1 MDNLKPQAGKFAQL
15 GPLSLSE
22 ELAADTS
29 ETHTAL
35 SYSEQIPADLFTEL
49 LLSSTPLIDVRAE
62 CEYHDGHIPHS
73 ANLPLLTDDERKKVG
88 TCYKRKGQEAAIML
102 GTELVSGDA
111 KKERMTAWIRFIA
124 DNPTAVILCFRGG
137 LRSQTVQKWLAESG
151 LQRPLI
157 RGGYKA
163 LRRHLLRT
171 TIRVASEKKII
182 IVAGK
187 TGTGKTHLINN
198 LTRSVDLE
206 GLANHRGSAFGRRV
220 SAQPSQTVF
229 ENLLALDLLRQE
241 CEGGATLFLE
251 DESRAIGSIS
261 LPLELHRAMSVAPI
275 VRVEESLDFRIET
288 ILNDYIVSNLT
299 DFRRLDPMQ
308 GDSLFSESL
317 LASLDRIK
325 KRLGGERHSA
335 LRDIMSAALTSNND
349 HDQHRAW
356 IRGLLVDYYDP
367 MYEYQMTKK
376 AQRVVF
382 KGDSDT
388 FLEWASEFDQ
398 LQT

>member
-1 MDNLKPQAGKFAQL
+1 MDNPKPQAGK
-15 GPLSLSE
+15 
-22 ELAADTS
+22 LA
-29 ETHTAL
+29 
-35 SYSEQIPADLFTEL
+35 QIPADCFTEL
-49 LLSSTPLIDVRAE
+49 LLNSTPLIDVRAE

-73 ANLPLLTDDERKKVG
+73 VNLPLLKDAERTEVG
-88 TCYKRKGQEAAIML
+88 TCYKRKGQEAAITL
-102 GTELVSGDA
+102 GTQLVSGDA
-111 KKERMTAWIRFIA
+111 KNERMAAWMRFIA

-157 RGGYKA
+157 SGGYKA

-220 SAQPSQTVF
+220 SAQPAQSVF

-241 CEGGATLFLE
+241 REGGATLFLE

-275 VRVEESLDFRIET
+275 VRVEESLDFRVET

-299 DFRRLDPMQ
+299 DFRRLDPVQ

-325 KRLGGERHSA
+325 KRLGGERHLA
-335 LRDIMSAALTSNND
+335 VRDIMSAALTSNND

-382 KGDSDT
+382 KGDSET

-398 LQT
+398 RET

>member
-1 MDNLKPQAGKFAQL
+1 MDIPKPQAGK
-15 GPLSLSE
+15 
-22 ELAADTS
+22 LA
-29 ETHTAL
+29 
-35 SYSEQIPADLFTEL
+35 QIPADRFTEL
-49 LLSSTPLIDVRAE
+49 LLNSTPLIDVRAE

-73 ANLPLLTDDERKKVG
+73 VNLPLLNDGERAEVG
-88 TCYKRKGQEAAIML
+88 TCYKRKGQEAAITL
-102 GTELVSGDA
+102 GTELVSGDT
-111 KKERMTAWIRFIA
+111 KKERMSAWIRFIA

-157 RGGYKA
+157 SGGYKA

-220 SAQPSQTVF
+220 SAQPAQSVF

-241 CEGGATLFLE
+241 REGGATLFLE

-275 VRVEESLDFRIET
+275 VRVEESLDFRVET

-299 DFRRLDPMQ
+299 DFRLLDPVQ
-308 GDSLFSESL
+308 GDFLFSESL

>member
-1 MDNLKPQAGKFAQL
+1 MDIPKPQAGK
-15 GPLSLSE
+15 
-22 ELAADTS
+22 LA
-29 ETHTAL
+29 
-35 SYSEQIPADLFTEL
+35 QIPADRFTEL
-49 LLSSTPLIDVRAE
+49 LLNSTPLIDVRAE

-73 ANLPLLTDDERKKVG
+73 VNLPLLNDAERAEVG
-88 TCYKRKGQEAAIML
+88 TCYKRKGQEAAITL
-102 GTELVSGDA
+102 GTELVSGDT
-111 KKERMTAWIRFIA
+111 KKERMTAWVRFIA

-157 RGGYKA
+157 SGGYKA
-163 LRRHLLRT
+163 LRRHLLST

-220 SAQPSQTVF
+220 SAQPAQSVF

-241 CEGGATLFLE
+241 REGGATLFLE

-261 LPLELHRAMSVAPI
+261 LPLELHRAMRVAPI
-275 VRVEESLDFRIET
+275 VRVEESLDFRVET

-299 DFRRLDPMQ
+299 DFRRLDPVQ

>member
-1 MDNLKPQAGKFAQL
+1 MDNPKPQAGK
-15 GPLSLSE
+15 
-22 ELAADTS
+22 LA
-29 ETHTAL
+29 
-35 SYSEQIPADLFTEL
+35 QIPADCFTEL
-49 LLSSTPLIDVRAE
+49 LLNSTPLIDVRAE

-73 ANLPLLTDDERKKVG
+73 VNLPLLKDAERTEVG
-88 TCYKRKGQEAAIML
+88 TCYKRKGQEAAITL
-102 GTELVSGDA
+102 GTQLVSGDA
-111 KKERMTAWIRFIA
+111 KNERMAAWMRFIA

-157 RGGYKA
+157 SGGYKA

-171 TIRVASEKKII
+171 TIRVAGEKKII

-198 LTRSVDLE
+198 LTHSVDLE

-220 SAQPSQTVF
+220 SAQPAQSVF

-241 CEGGATLFLE
+241 REGGATLFLE

-275 VRVEESLDFRIET
+275 VRVEESLDFRVET

-299 DFRRLDPMQ
+299 DFRRLDPVQ
-308 GDSLFSESL
+308 GDYLFSESL
-317 LASLDRIK
+317 LASLDKIK
-325 KRLGGERHSA
+325 KRLGGERHLA
-335 LRDIMSAALTSNND
+335 VRDIMSAALTSNND

-382 KGDSDT
+382 KGDSET

-398 LQT
+398 RQT

>member
-1 MDNLKPQAGKFAQL
+1 MDIPKPQAGK
-15 GPLSLSE
+15 
-22 ELAADTS
+22 LA
-29 ETHTAL
+29 
-35 SYSEQIPADLFTEL
+35 QIPADRFTEL
-49 LLSSTPLIDVRAE
+49 LLNSTPLIDVRAE

-73 ANLPLLTDDERKKVG
+73 VNLPLLNDGERAEVG
-88 TCYKRKGQEAAIML
+88 TCYKRKGQEAAITL
-102 GTELVSGDA
+102 GTELVSGDT
-111 KKERMTAWIRFIA
+111 KKERMSAWIRFIA
-124 DNPTAVILCFRGG
+124 DNPTAVVLCFRGG

-157 RGGYKA
+157 SGGYKA

-220 SAQPSQTVF
+220 SAQPAQSVF

-241 CEGGATLFLE
+241 REGGATLFLE

-275 VRVEESLDFRIET
+275 VRVEESLDFRVET

-299 DFRRLDPMQ
+299 DFRLLDPVQ

-376 AQRVVF
+376 ARRVVF

>member
-1 MDNLKPQAGKFAQL
+1 MDIPKPQAGK
-15 GPLSLSE
+15 
-22 ELAADTS
+22 LA
-29 ETHTAL
+29 
-35 SYSEQIPADLFTEL
+35 QIPADRFTEL
-49 LLSSTPLIDVRAE
+49 LLNSTPLIDVRAE

-73 ANLPLLTDDERKKVG
+73 VNLPLLNDGERAEVG
-88 TCYKRKGQEAAIML
+88 TCYKRKGQEAAITL
-102 GTELVSGDA
+102 GTELVSGDT
-111 KKERMTAWIRFIA
+111 KKERMTAWVRFIA

-157 RGGYKA
+157 SGGYKA

-220 SAQPSQTVF
+220 SAQPAQSVF

-241 CEGGATLFLE
+241 REGGATLFLE

-275 VRVEESLDFRIET
+275 VRVEESLDFRVET

-299 DFRRLDPMQ
+299 DFRLLDPVQ

-376 AQRVVF
+376 ARRVVF

>member
-1 MDNLKPQAGKFAQL
+1 MDIPKPQAGK
-15 GPLSLSE
+15 
-22 ELAADTS
+22 LA
-29 ETHTAL
+29 
-35 SYSEQIPADLFTEL
+35 QIPADRFTEL
-49 LLSSTPLIDVRAE
+49 LLNSTPLIDVRAE

-73 ANLPLLTDDERKKVG
+73 VNLPLLNDGERAEVG
-88 TCYKRKGQEAAIML
+88 TCYKRKGQEAAITL
-102 GTELVSGDA
+102 GTELVSGDT
-111 KKERMTAWIRFIA
+111 KKERMSAWIRFIA
-124 DNPTAVILCFRGG
+124 DNPTAVVLCFRGG

-157 RGGYKA
+157 SGGYKA

-220 SAQPSQTVF
+220 SAQPAQSVF

-241 CEGGATLFLE
+241 REGGATLFLE

-275 VRVEESLDFRIET
+275 VRVEESLDFRVET

-299 DFRRLDPMQ
+299 DFRLLDPVQ
-308 GDSLFSESL
+308 GDFLFSESL

>member
-1 MDNLKPQAGKFAQL
+1 MDIPKPQAGK
-15 GPLSLSE
+15 
-22 ELAADTS
+22 LA
-29 ETHTAL
+29 
-35 SYSEQIPADLFTEL
+35 QIPADRFTEL
-49 LLSSTPLIDVRAE
+49 LLNSTPLIDVRAE

-73 ANLPLLTDDERKKVG
+73 VNLPLLNDGERAEVG
-88 TCYKRKGQEAAIML
+88 TCYKRKGQEAAITL
-102 GTELVSGDA
+102 GTELVSGDT
-111 KKERMTAWIRFIA
+111 KKERMSAWIRFIA
-124 DNPTAVILCFRGG
+124 DNPTAVVLCFRGG

-157 RGGYKA
+157 SGGYKA

-220 SAQPSQTVF
+220 STQPAQSVF

-241 CEGGATLFLE
+241 REGGATLFLE

-275 VRVEESLDFRIET
+275 VRVEESLVFRVET

-299 DFRRLDPMQ
+299 DFRLLDPVQ
-308 GDSLFSESL
+308 GDFLFSESL

-376 AQRVVF
+376 ARRVVF

>member
-1 MDNLKPQAGKFAQL
+1 MDNPKPQAGK
-15 GPLSLSE
+15 
-22 ELAADTS
+22 LA
-29 ETHTAL
+29 
-35 SYSEQIPADLFTEL
+35 QIPADCFTEL
-49 LLSSTPLIDVRAE
+49 LLNSTPLIDVRAE

-73 ANLPLLTDDERKKVG
+73 VNLPLLKDAERTEVG
-88 TCYKRKGQEAAIML
+88 TCYKRKGQEAAITL
-102 GTELVSGDA
+102 GTQLVSGDA
-111 KKERMTAWIRFIA
+111 KNERMAAWMRFIA

-157 RGGYKA
+157 SGGYKA
-163 LRRHLLRT
+163 LRRHLLST

-220 SAQPSQTVF
+220 SAQPAQSVF

-241 CEGGATLFLE
+241 REGGATLFLE

-275 VRVEESLDFRIET
+275 VRVEESLDFRVET

-299 DFRRLDPMQ
+299 DFRRLDPVQ

>member
-1 MDNLKPQAGKFAQL
+1 MDIPKPQAGK
-15 GPLSLSE
+15 
-22 ELAADTS
+22 LA
-29 ETHTAL
+29 
-35 SYSEQIPADLFTEL
+35 QIPADRFTEL
-49 LLSSTPLIDVRAE
+49 LLNSTPLIDVRAE

-73 ANLPLLTDDERKKVG
+73 VNLPLLNDGERAEVG
-88 TCYKRKGQEAAIML
+88 TCYKRKGQEAAITL
-102 GTELVSGDA
+102 GTELVSGDT
-111 KKERMTAWIRFIA
+111 KKERMSAWIRFIA
-124 DNPTAVILCFRGG
+124 DNPTAVVLCFRGG

-157 RGGYKA
+157 SGGYKA
-163 LRRHLLRT
+163 LRRHLLST

-220 SAQPSQTVF
+220 SAQPAQSVF

-241 CEGGATLFLE
+241 REGGATLFLE

-275 VRVEESLDFRIET
+275 VRVEESLDFRVET

-299 DFRRLDPMQ
+299 DFRLLDPVQ
-308 GDSLFSESL
+308 GDFLFSESL

-376 AQRVVF
+376 ARRVVF

>member
-1 MDNLKPQAGKFAQL
+1 MDIPKPQAGK
-15 GPLSLSE
+15 
-22 ELAADTS
+22 LA
-29 ETHTAL
+29 
-35 SYSEQIPADLFTEL
+35 QIPADRFTEL
-49 LLSSTPLIDVRAE
+49 LLNSTPLIDVRAE

-73 ANLPLLTDDERKKVG
+73 VNLPLLNDGERAEVG
-88 TCYKRKGQEAAIML
+88 TCYKRKGQEAAITL
-102 GTELVSGDA
+102 GTELVSGDT
-111 KKERMTAWIRFIA
+111 KKERMSAWIRFIA
-124 DNPTAVILCFRGG
+124 DNPTAVVLCFRGG

-157 RGGYKA
+157 SGGYKA

-220 SAQPSQTVF
+220 SAQPAQSVF

-241 CEGGATLFLE
+241 REGGATLFLE

-261 LPLELHRAMSVAPI
+261 LPLELHRAMSVATI
-275 VRVEESLDFRIET
+275 VRVEESLDFRVET

-299 DFRRLDPMQ
+299 DFRLLDPVQ
-308 GDSLFSESL
+308 GDFLFSESL

-376 AQRVVF
+376 ARRVVF

>member
-1 MDNLKPQAGKFAQL
+1 MDNPKPQAGK
-15 GPLSLSE
+15 
-22 ELAADTS
+22 LA
-29 ETHTAL
+29 
-35 SYSEQIPADLFTEL
+35 QIPADCFTAL
-49 LLSSTPLIDVRAE
+49 LLNSTPLIDVRAE
-62 CEYHDGHIPHS
+62 CEYRDGHIPHS
-73 ANLPLLTDDERKKVG
+73 VNLPLLKDAERTEVG
-88 TCYKRKGQEAAIML
+88 TCYKRKGQEAAITL
-102 GTELVSGDA
+102 GTQLVSGDA
-111 KKERMTAWIRFIA
+111 KNERMAAWMRFIA

-157 RGGYKA
+157 SGGYKA

-171 TIRVASEKKII
+171 TIRVAGEKKII

-198 LTRSVDLE
+198 LTHSVDLE

-220 SAQPSQTVF
+220 SAQPAQSVF

-241 CEGGATLFLE
+241 REGGATLFLE

-275 VRVEESLDFRIET
+275 VRVEESLDFRVET

-299 DFRRLDPMQ
+299 DFRQLDPVQ
-308 GDSLFSESL
+308 GDYLFSESL

-325 KRLGGERHSA
+325 KRLGGERHLA
-335 LRDIMSAALTSNND
+335 VRDIMSAALTSNND

-382 KGDSDT
+382 KGDSET

-398 LQT
+398 RQT

>member
-1 MDNLKPQAGKFAQL
+1 MDIPKPQAGK
-15 GPLSLSE
+15 
-22 ELAADTS
+22 LA
-29 ETHTAL
+29 
-35 SYSEQIPADLFTEL
+35 QIPADRFTEL
-49 LLSSTPLIDVRAE
+49 LLNSTPLIDVRAE

-73 ANLPLLTDDERKKVG
+73 VNLPLLNDGERAEVG
-88 TCYKRKGQEAAIML
+88 TCYKRKGQEAAITL

-157 RGGYKA
+157 SGGYKA

-241 CEGGATLFLE
+241 REGGATLFLE

-275 VRVEESLDFRIET
+275 VRVEESLDFRVET

-299 DFRRLDPMQ
+299 DFRLLDPVQ
-308 GDSLFSESL
+308 GDFLFSESL

>member
-1 MDNLKPQAGKFAQL
+1 MDIPKPQAGK
-15 GPLSLSE
+15 
-22 ELAADTS
+22 LA
-29 ETHTAL
+29 
-35 SYSEQIPADLFTEL
+35 QIPADRFTEL
-49 LLSSTPLIDVRAE
+49 LLNSTPLIDVRAE

-73 ANLPLLTDDERKKVG
+73 VNLPLLNDGERAEVG
-88 TCYKRKGQEAAIML
+88 TCYKRKGQEAAITL
-102 GTELVSGDA
+102 GTELVSGDT
-111 KKERMTAWIRFIA
+111 KKERMTAWVRFIA

-157 RGGYKA
+157 SGGYKA
-163 LRRHLLRT
+163 LRRHLLST

-220 SAQPSQTVF
+220 SAQPAQSVF

-241 CEGGATLFLE
+241 REGGATLFLE

-275 VRVEESLDFRIET
+275 VRVEESLDFRVET

-299 DFRRLDPMQ
+299 DFRLLDPVQ
-308 GDSLFSESL
+308 GDFLFSESL

-376 AQRVVF
+376 ARRVVF

>member
-1 MDNLKPQAGKFAQL
+1 MDIPKPQAGK
-15 GPLSLSE
+15 
-22 ELAADTS
+22 LA
-29 ETHTAL
+29 
-35 SYSEQIPADLFTEL
+35 QIPADRFTEL
-49 LLSSTPLIDVRAE
+49 LLNSTPLIDVRAE

-73 ANLPLLTDDERKKVG
+73 VNLPLLNDGERAEVG
-88 TCYKRKGQEAAIML
+88 TCYKRKGQEAAITL
-102 GTELVSGDA
+102 GTELVSGDT
-111 KKERMTAWIRFIA
+111 KKERMSAWIRFIA
-124 DNPTAVILCFRGG
+124 DNPTAVVLCFRGG

-157 RGGYKA
+157 SGGYKA

-220 SAQPSQTVF
+220 SAQPAQSVF

-241 CEGGATLFLE
+241 REGGATLFLE

-275 VRVEESLDFRIET
+275 VRVEESLDFRVET

-299 DFRRLDPMQ
+299 DFRLLDPVQ
-308 GDSLFSESL
+308 GDFLFSESL

-335 LRDIMSAALTSNND
+335 LRDIMSAALTGNND

-376 AQRVVF
+376 ARRVVF

>member
-1 MDNLKPQAGKFAQL
+1 MDIPKTQAGK
-15 GPLSLSE
+15 
-22 ELAADTS
+22 LA
-29 ETHTAL
+29 
-35 SYSEQIPADLFTEL
+35 QIPADRFTEL
-49 LLSSTPLIDVRAE
+49 LLNSTPLIDVRAE

-73 ANLPLLTDDERKKVG
+73 VNLPLLNDGERAEVG
-88 TCYKRKGQEAAIML
+88 TCYKRKGQEAAITL
-102 GTELVSGDA
+102 GTELVSGDT
-111 KKERMTAWIRFIA
+111 KKERMSAWIRFIA

-157 RGGYKA
+157 SGGYKA

-220 SAQPSQTVF
+220 SAQPAQSVF

-241 CEGGATLFLE
+241 REGGATLFLE

-275 VRVEESLDFRIET
+275 VRVEESLDFRVET

-299 DFRRLDPMQ
+299 DFRLLDPVQ
-308 GDSLFSESL
+308 GDFLFSESL

-376 AQRVVF
+376 ARRVVF

>member
-1 MDNLKPQAGKFAQL
+1 MDIPKPQAGK
-15 GPLSLSE
+15 
-22 ELAADTS
+22 LA
-29 ETHTAL
+29 
-35 SYSEQIPADLFTEL
+35 QIPADRFTEL
-49 LLSSTPLIDVRAE
+49 LLNSTPLIDVRAE

-73 ANLPLLTDDERKKVG
+73 VNLPLLNDGERAEVG
-88 TCYKRKGQEAAIML
+88 TCYKRKGQEAAITL
-102 GTELVSGDA
+102 GTELVSGDT
-111 KKERMTAWIRFIA
+111 KKERMSAWIRFIT

-137 LRSQTVQKWLAESG
+137 LRSQTVQKWLTESG

-157 RGGYKA
+157 SGGYKA

-220 SAQPSQTVF
+220 SAQPAQSVF

-241 CEGGATLFLE
+241 REGGATLFLE

-275 VRVEESLDFRIET
+275 VRVEESLDFRVET

-299 DFRRLDPMQ
+299 DFRLLDPVQ
-308 GDSLFSESL
+308 GDFLFSESL

-376 AQRVVF
+376 ARRVVF

>member
-1 MDNLKPQAGKFAQL
+1 MDIPKPQAGK
-15 GPLSLSE
+15 
-22 ELAADTS
+22 LAK
-29 ETHTAL
+29 
-35 SYSEQIPADLFTEL
+35 IPADRFTEL
-49 LLSSTPLIDVRAE
+49 LLNSTPLIDVRAE

-73 ANLPLLTDDERKKVG
+73 VNLPLLNDGERAEVG
-88 TCYKRKGQEAAIML
+88 TCYKRKGQEAAITL
-102 GTELVSGDA
+102 GTELVSGDT

-157 RGGYKA
+157 SGGYKA
-163 LRRHLLRT
+163 LRRHLLST

-220 SAQPSQTVF
+220 SAQPAQSVF

-241 CEGGATLFLE
+241 REGGATLFLE
-251 DESRAIGSIS
+251 DESKAIGSIS

-275 VRVEESLDFRIET
+275 VRVEESLDFRVET

-299 DFRRLDPMQ
+299 DFRRLDPVQ

>member
-1 MDNLKPQAGKFAQL
+1 MDNPKPQAGK
-15 GPLSLSE
+15 
-22 ELAADTS
+22 LA
-29 ETHTAL
+29 
-35 SYSEQIPADLFTEL
+35 QIPADCFTEL
-49 LLSSTPLIDVRAE
+49 LLNSTPLIDVRAE

-73 ANLPLLTDDERKKVG
+73 VNLPLLKDAERTEVG
-88 TCYKRKGQEAAIML
+88 TCYKRKGQEAAITL
-102 GTELVSGDA
+102 GTQLVSGDA
-111 KKERMTAWIRFIA
+111 KNERMAAWMRFIA

-157 RGGYKA
+157 SGGYKA

-171 TIRVASEKKII
+171 TIRVADEKKII

-198 LTRSVDLE
+198 LTHSVDLE

-220 SAQPSQTVF
+220 SAQPAQSVF

-241 CEGGATLFLE
+241 REGGATLFLE

-275 VRVEESLDFRIET
+275 VRVEESLDFRVET

-299 DFRRLDPMQ
+299 DFRRLDPVQ

-325 KRLGGERHSA
+325 KRLGGERHLA
-335 LRDIMSAALTSNND
+335 VRDIMSAALTSNND

-382 KGDSDT
+382 KGDSET

-398 LQT
+398 RQT

>member
-1 MDNLKPQAGKFAQL
+1 MDIPKPQAGK
-15 GPLSLSE
+15 
-22 ELAADTS
+22 LA
-29 ETHTAL
+29 
-35 SYSEQIPADLFTEL
+35 QIPADRFTEL
-49 LLSSTPLIDVRAE
+49 LLNSTPLIDVRAE

-73 ANLPLLTDDERKKVG
+73 VNLPLLNDGERAEVG
-88 TCYKRKGQEAAIML
+88 TCYKRKGQEAAITL
-102 GTELVSGDA
+102 GTELVSGDT
-111 KKERMTAWIRFIA
+111 KKERMSAWIRFIA
-124 DNPTAVILCFRGG
+124 DNPTAVVLCFRGG

-157 RGGYKA
+157 SGGYKA

-171 TIRVASEKKII
+171 TIRVADEKKII

-220 SAQPSQTVF
+220 SAQPAQSVF

-241 CEGGATLFLE
+241 REGGATLFLE

-275 VRVEESLDFRIET
+275 VRVEESLDFRVET

-299 DFRRLDPMQ
+299 DFRRLDPVQ

-325 KRLGGERHSA
+325 KRLGGERHLA
-335 LRDIMSAALTSNND
+335 VRDIMSAALTSNND

-382 KGDSDT
+382 KGDSET

-398 LQT
+398 RET

>member
-1 MDNLKPQAGKFAQL
+1 MDNPKPQAGKLAQL
-15 GPLSLSE
+15 RPLSPSAK
-22 ELAADTS
+22 LAADTS
-29 ETHTAL
+29 DTHTGL
-35 SYSEQIPADLFTEL
+35 SYSEQIPADLFNEL

-73 ANLPLLTDDERKKVG
+73 VNLPLLNDAERMEVG
-88 TCYKRKGQEAAIML
+88 TCYKRKGQEAAVAL
-102 GTELVSGDA
+102 ATELVSGDV
-111 KKERMTAWIRFIA
+111 KKERLTAWLRFIA

-137 LRSQTVQKWLAESG
+137 LRSHTIQTWLAENG
-151 LQRPLI
+151 LQRPI
-157 RGGYKA
+157 ISGGYKA

-198 LTRSVDLE
+198 LTHSVDLE

-220 SAQPSQTVF
+220 SAQPAQSVF

-241 CEGGATLFLE
+241 RKGGATLFLE

-261 LPLELHRAMSVAPI
+261 LPLELHHAMSVAPI
-275 VRVEESLDFRIET
+275 VRVEESLDFRVET

-299 DFRRLDPMQ
+299 DFRRLDPVQ
-308 GDSLFSESL
+308 GDSLFSDSL

-325 KRLGGERHSA
+325 KRLGGERHLA
-335 LRDIMSAALTSNND
+335 MRDIMSAALTSNND

-382 KGDSDT
+382 KGDSET

>member
-1 MDNLKPQAGKFAQL
+1 MDIPKPQAGK
-15 GPLSLSE
+15 
-22 ELAADTS
+22 LA
-29 ETHTAL
+29 
-35 SYSEQIPADLFTEL
+35 QIPADRFTEL
-49 LLSSTPLIDVRAE
+49 LLNSTPLIDVRAE

-73 ANLPLLTDDERKKVG
+73 VNLPLLNDGERAEVG
-88 TCYKRKGQEAAIML
+88 TCYKRKGQEAAITL
-102 GTELVSGDA
+102 GTELVSGDT
-111 KKERMTAWIRFIA
+111 KKERMSAWIRFIA

-157 RGGYKA
+157 SGGYKA

-220 SAQPSQTVF
+220 SAQPAQSVF

-241 CEGGATLFLE
+241 REGGATLFLE

-261 LPLELHRAMSVAPI
+261 LPLELHRAMGVAPI
-275 VRVEESLDFRIET
+275 VRVEESLDFRVET

-299 DFRRLDPMQ
+299 DFRLLDPVQ
-308 GDSLFSESL
+308 GDFLFSESL

-376 AQRVVF
+376 ARRVVF

>member
-1 MDNLKPQAGKFAQL
+1 MDNPKPQAGK
-15 GPLSLSE
+15 
-22 ELAADTS
+22 LA
-29 ETHTAL
+29 
-35 SYSEQIPADLFTEL
+35 QIPADCFTEL
-49 LLSSTPLIDVRAE
+49 LLNSTPLIDVRAE

-73 ANLPLLTDDERKKVG
+73 VNLPLLKDAERTEVG
-88 TCYKRKGQEAAIML
+88 TCYKRKGQEAAITL
-102 GTELVSGDA
+102 GTQLVSGDA
-111 KKERMTAWIRFIA
+111 KNERMAAWMRFIA

-157 RGGYKA
+157 SGGYKA

-171 TIRVASEKKII
+171 TIRVAGEKKII

-198 LTRSVDLE
+198 LTHSVDLE

-220 SAQPSQTVF
+220 SAQPAQSVF

-241 CEGGATLFLE
+241 REGGATLFLE

-275 VRVEESLDFRIET
+275 VRVEESLDFRVET

-299 DFRRLDPMQ
+299 DFRRLDPVQ

-325 KRLGGERHSA
+325 KRLGGERHLA
-335 LRDIMSAALTSNND
+335 VRDIMSAALTSNND

-382 KGDSDT
+382 KGDSET

-398 LQT
+398 RQT

>member
-1 MDNLKPQAGKFAQL
+1 MDIPKPQAGK
-15 GPLSLSE
+15 
-22 ELAADTS
+22 LA
-29 ETHTAL
+29 
-35 SYSEQIPADLFTEL
+35 QIPADRFTEL
-49 LLSSTPLIDVRAE
+49 LLNSTPLIDVRAE

-73 ANLPLLTDDERKKVG
+73 VNLPLLNDGERAEVG
-88 TCYKRKGQEAAIML
+88 TCYKRKGQEAAITL
-102 GTELVSGDA
+102 GTELVSGDT
-111 KKERMTAWIRFIA
+111 KKERMSAWIRFIA
-124 DNPTAVILCFRGG
+124 DNPTAVVLCFRGG

-157 RGGYKA
+157 SGGYKA

-220 SAQPSQTVF
+220 SAQPAQSVF

-241 CEGGATLFLE
+241 REGGATLFLE

-275 VRVEESLDFRIET
+275 ARVEESLDFRVET
-288 ILNDYIVSNLT
+288 ILKDYIVSNLT
-299 DFRRLDPMQ
+299 DFRLLDPVQ
-308 GDSLFSESL
+308 GDFLFSESL

-376 AQRVVF
+376 ARRVVF

>member
-1 MDNLKPQAGKFAQL
+1 MDIPKPQAGK
-15 GPLSLSE
+15 
-22 ELAADTS
+22 LA
-29 ETHTAL
+29 
-35 SYSEQIPADLFTEL
+35 QIPADRFTEL
-49 LLSSTPLIDVRAE
+49 LLNSTPLIDVRAE

-73 ANLPLLTDDERKKVG
+73 VNLPLLNDGERAEVG
-88 TCYKRKGQEAAIML
+88 TCYKRKGQEAAITL
-102 GTELVSGDA
+102 GTELVSGDT
-111 KKERMTAWIRFIA
+111 KKERMTAWVRFIA

-157 RGGYKA
+157 SGGYKA

-220 SAQPSQTVF
+220 SAQPAQSVF

-241 CEGGATLFLE
+241 REGGATLFLE

-275 VRVEESLDFRIET
+275 VRVEESLDFRVET

-299 DFRRLDPMQ
+299 DFRLLDPVQ
-308 GDSLFSESL
+308 GDFLFSESL

-376 AQRVVF
+376 ARRVVF

>member
-1 MDNLKPQAGKFAQL
+1 MDIPKPQAGK
-15 GPLSLSE
+15 
-22 ELAADTS
+22 LA
-29 ETHTAL
+29 
-35 SYSEQIPADLFTEL
+35 QIPADRFTEL
-49 LLSSTPLIDVRAE
+49 LLNSTPLIDVRAE

-73 ANLPLLTDDERKKVG
+73 VNLPLLNDGERAEVG
-88 TCYKRKGQEAAIML
+88 TCYKRKGQEAAITL
-102 GTELVSGDA
+102 GTELVSGDT
-111 KKERMTAWIRFIA
+111 KKERMSAWIRFIA

-157 RGGYKA
+157 SGGYKA

-171 TIRVASEKKII
+171 TIRVASEKKLI

-220 SAQPSQTVF
+220 SAQPAQSVF

-241 CEGGATLFLE
+241 REGGATLFLE

-275 VRVEESLDFRIET
+275 VRVEESLDFRVET

-299 DFRRLDPMQ
+299 DFRLLDPVQ
-308 GDSLFSESL
+308 GDFLFSESL

-376 AQRVVF
+376 ARRVVF

>member
-1 MDNLKPQAGKFAQL
+1 MDIPKPQAGK
-15 GPLSLSE
+15 
-22 ELAADTS
+22 LA
-29 ETHTAL
+29 
-35 SYSEQIPADLFTEL
+35 QIPADRFTEL
-49 LLSSTPLIDVRAE
+49 LLNSTPLIDVRAE

-73 ANLPLLTDDERKKVG
+73 VNLPLLNDGERAEVG
-88 TCYKRKGQEAAIML
+88 TCYKRKGQEAAITL
-102 GTELVSGDA
+102 GTELVSGDT

-157 RGGYKA
+157 SGGYKA

-220 SAQPSQTVF
+220 SAQPAQSVF

-241 CEGGATLFLE
+241 REGGATLFLE

-275 VRVEESLDFRIET
+275 VRVEESLDFRVET

-299 DFRRLDPMQ
+299 DFRLLDPVQ
-308 GDSLFSESL
+308 GDFLFSESL

>member
-1 MDNLKPQAGKFAQL
+1 MDIPKPQAGK
-15 GPLSLSE
+15 
-22 ELAADTS
+22 LA
-29 ETHTAL
+29 
-35 SYSEQIPADLFTEL
+35 QIPADRFTEL
-49 LLSSTPLIDVRAE
+49 LLNSTPLIDVRAE

-73 ANLPLLTDDERKKVG
+73 VNLPLLNDGERAEVG
-88 TCYKRKGQEAAIML
+88 TCYKRKGQEAAITL
-102 GTELVSGDA
+102 GTELVSGDT
-111 KKERMTAWIRFIA
+111 KKERMTAWVRFIA

-157 RGGYKA
+157 SGGYKA
-163 LRRHLLRT
+163 LRRHLLST

-220 SAQPSQTVF
+220 SAQPAQSVF

-241 CEGGATLFLE
+241 REGGATLFLE

-275 VRVEESLDFRIET
+275 VRVEESLDFRVET

-299 DFRRLDPMQ
+299 DFRLLDPVQ
-308 GDSLFSESL
+308 GDFLFSESL

>member
-1 MDNLKPQAGKFAQL
+1 MDNPKPQAGK
-15 GPLSLSE
+15 
-22 ELAADTS
+22 LA
-29 ETHTAL
+29 
-35 SYSEQIPADLFTEL
+35 QIPADCFTEL
-49 LLSSTPLIDVRAE
+49 LLNSTPLIDVRAE

-73 ANLPLLTDDERKKVG
+73 VNLPLLKDAERTEVG
-88 TCYKRKGQEAAIML
+88 TCYKRKGQEAAITL
-102 GTELVSGDA
+102 GTQLVSGDA
-111 KKERMTAWIRFIA
+111 KNERMAAWMRFIA

-157 RGGYKA
+157 SGGYKA

-171 TIRVASEKKII
+171 TIRVADEKKII

-198 LTRSVDLE
+198 LTHSVDLE

-220 SAQPSQTVF
+220 SAQPAQSVF

-241 CEGGATLFLE
+241 REGGATLFLE

-275 VRVEESLDFRIET
+275 VRVEESLDFRVET

-299 DFRRLDPMQ
+299 DFRRLDPVQ

-325 KRLGGERHSA
+325 KRLGGERHLA
-335 LRDIMSAALTSNND
+335 VRDIMSAALTSNND

>member
-22 ELAADTS
+22 KLAADTS

-88 TCYKRKGQEAAIML
+88 TCYKRKGQEAAITL

-111 KKERMTAWIRFIA
+111 RKERMTAWIRFIA

-206 GLANHRGSAFGRRV
+206 GLANHRGSAFGRARG
-220 SAQPSQTVF
+220 Q
-229 ENLLALDLLRQE
+229 
-241 CEGGATLFLE
+241 
-251 DESRAIGSIS
+251 
-261 LPLELHRAMSVAPI
+261 
-275 VRVEESLDFRIET
+275 
-288 ILNDYIVSNLT
+288 
-299 DFRRLDPMQ
+299 
-308 GDSLFSESL
+308 
-317 LASLDRIK
+317 
-325 KRLGGERHSA
+325 HSPHKPY
-335 LRDIMSAALTSNND
+335 LKI
-349 HDQHRAW
+349 
-356 IRGLLVDYYDP
+356 Y
-367 MYEYQMTKK
+367 
-376 AQRVVF
+376 
-382 KGDSDT
+382 
-388 FLEWASEFDQ
+388 
-398 LQT
+398 

>member
-1 MDNLKPQAGKFAQL
+1 MDIPKPQAGK
-15 GPLSLSE
+15 
-22 ELAADTS
+22 LA
-29 ETHTAL
+29 
-35 SYSEQIPADLFTEL
+35 QIPADRFTEL
-49 LLSSTPLIDVRAE
+49 LLNSTPLIDVRAE

-73 ANLPLLTDDERKKVG
+73 VNLPLLNDGERAEVG
-88 TCYKRKGQEAAIML
+88 TCYKRKGQEAAITL
-102 GTELVSGDA
+102 GTELVSGDT
-111 KKERMTAWIRFIA
+111 KKERMSAWIRFIA
-124 DNPTAVILCFRGG
+124 DNPTAVVLCFRGG

-157 RGGYKA
+157 SGGYKA

-220 SAQPSQTVF
+220 SAQPAQSVF

-241 CEGGATLFLE
+241 REGGAALFLE

-275 VRVEESLDFRIET
+275 VRVEESLDFRVET

-299 DFRRLDPMQ
+299 DFRLLDPVQ
-308 GDSLFSESL
+308 GDFLFSESL

-376 AQRVVF
+376 ARRVVF

>member
-1 MDNLKPQAGKFAQL
+1 MDIPKTQAGK
-15 GPLSLSE
+15 
-22 ELAADTS
+22 LA
-29 ETHTAL
+29 
-35 SYSEQIPADLFTEL
+35 QIPADRFTEL
-49 LLSSTPLIDVRAE
+49 LLNSTPLIDVRAE

-73 ANLPLLTDDERKKVG
+73 VNLPLLNDGERAEVG
-88 TCYKRKGQEAAIML
+88 TCYKRKGQEAAITL
-102 GTELVSGDA
+102 GTELVSGDT
-111 KKERMTAWIRFIA
+111 KKERMSAWIRFIA

-157 RGGYKA
+157 SGGYKA

-220 SAQPSQTVF
+220 SAQPAQSVF

-241 CEGGATLFLE
+241 REGGATLFLE

-275 VRVEESLDFRIET
+275 VRVEESLDFRVET

-299 DFRRLDPMQ
+299 DFRLLDPVQ

-376 AQRVVF
+376 ARRVVF

>member
-1 MDNLKPQAGKFAQL
+1 MDIPKTQAGK
-15 GPLSLSE
+15 
-22 ELAADTS
+22 LA
-29 ETHTAL
+29 
-35 SYSEQIPADLFTEL
+35 QIPADRFTEL
-49 LLSSTPLIDVRAE
+49 LLNSTPLIDVRAE

-73 ANLPLLTDDERKKVG
+73 VNLPLLNDGERAEVG
-88 TCYKRKGQEAAIML
+88 TCYKRKGQEAAITL
-102 GTELVSGDA
+102 GTELVSGDT
-111 KKERMTAWIRFIA
+111 KKERMTAWVRFIA

-157 RGGYKA
+157 SGGYKA

-220 SAQPSQTVF
+220 SAQPAQSVF

-241 CEGGATLFLE
+241 REGGATLFLE

-275 VRVEESLDFRIET
+275 VRVEESLDFRVET

-299 DFRRLDPMQ
+299 DFRLLDPVQ
-308 GDSLFSESL
+308 GDFLFSESL

-376 AQRVVF
+376 ARRVVF

>member
-1 MDNLKPQAGKFAQL
+1 MDIPKTQAGK
-15 GPLSLSE
+15 
-22 ELAADTS
+22 LA
-29 ETHTAL
+29 
-35 SYSEQIPADLFTEL
+35 QIPADRFTEL
-49 LLSSTPLIDVRAE
+49 LLNSTPLIDVRAE

-73 ANLPLLTDDERKKVG
+73 VNLPLLNDAERAEVG
-88 TCYKRKGQEAAIML
+88 TCYKRKGQEAAITL
-102 GTELVSGDA
+102 GTELVSGDT
-111 KKERMTAWIRFIA
+111 KKERMTAWVRFIA

-157 RGGYKA
+157 SGGYKA

-171 TIRVASEKKII
+171 TIRVADEKKII

-220 SAQPSQTVF
+220 SAQPAQSVF

-241 CEGGATLFLE
+241 REGGATLFLE

-275 VRVEESLDFRIET
+275 VRVEESLDFRVET

-299 DFRRLDPMQ
+299 DFRLLDPVQ

-376 AQRVVF
+376 ARRVVF

>member
-1 MDNLKPQAGKFAQL
+1 MDIPKPQAGK
-15 GPLSLSE
+15 
-22 ELAADTS
+22 LA
-29 ETHTAL
+29 
-35 SYSEQIPADLFTEL
+35 QIPADRFTEL
-49 LLSSTPLIDVRAE
+49 LLNSTPLIDVRAE

-73 ANLPLLTDDERKKVG
+73 VNLPLLNDGERAEVG
-88 TCYKRKGQEAAIML
+88 TCYKRKGQEAAITL
-102 GTELVSGDA
+102 GTELVSGDT
-111 KKERMTAWIRFIA
+111 KKERMSAWIRFIA
-124 DNPTAVILCFRGG
+124 DNPTAVVLCFRGG

-157 RGGYKA
+157 SGGYKA

-220 SAQPSQTVF
+220 SAQPAQSVF

-241 CEGGATLFLE
+241 REGGATLFLE

-261 LPLELHRAMSVAPI
+261 LPLELHRAMSV
-275 VRVEESLDFRIET
+275 L
-288 ILNDYIVSNLT
+288 
-299 DFRRLDPMQ
+299 LDPVQ
-308 GDSLFSESL
+308 GDFLFSESL

-376 AQRVVF
+376 ARRVVF

>member
-1 MDNLKPQAGKFAQL
+1 MDIPKPQAGK
-15 GPLSLSE
+15 
-22 ELAADTS
+22 LA
-29 ETHTAL
+29 
-35 SYSEQIPADLFTEL
+35 QIPADRFTEL
-49 LLSSTPLIDVRAE
+49 LLNSTPLIDVRAE

-73 ANLPLLTDDERKKVG
+73 VNLPLLNDGERAEVG
-88 TCYKRKGQEAAIML
+88 TCYKRKGQEAAITL
-102 GTELVSGDA
+102 GTELVSGDT
-111 KKERMTAWIRFIA
+111 KKERMSAWIRFIA

-157 RGGYKA
+157 SGGYKA
-163 LRRHLLRT
+163 LRRHLLST

-220 SAQPSQTVF
+220 SAQPAQSVF

-241 CEGGATLFLE
+241 REGGATLFLE

-275 VRVEESLDFRIET
+275 VRVEESLDFRVET

-299 DFRRLDPMQ
+299 DFRLLDPVQ
-308 GDSLFSESL
+308 GDFLFSESL

-376 AQRVVF
+376 ARRVVF